1 MECVFLSEYL
11 ELDNELKELGVFD
24 SIINK
29 DSHFFINLLRLKK
42 AKTP

>member
-24 SIINK
+24 SIING
-29 DSHFFINLLRLKK
+29 SF
-42 AKTP
+42 